1 VIQESISLEIRALL
15 GNTAH
20 FCNSFEHEPVQILQH
35 RVVQTFDFK
44 RLVQGLWFLV
54 LGLGSRVRVDLDAE
68 MCSGSEAGSYLR
80 LIDFVYHST
89 LGLREIKKKKGDLD
103 FRDACHG
110 VRLRHVLERA
120 CGVQASGLTG
130 VPRS

>member
-1 VIQESISLEIRALL
+1 MSLEIRALL

-20 FCNSFEHEPVQILQH
+20 FCNSFGHEPVHNLQH
-35 RVVQTFDFK
+35 RVAQTFESSDFK

-54 LGLGSRVRVDLDAE
+54 LGLGSRVRADLDAE

-120 CGVQASGLTG
+120 CGVQASGRTG